1 MSTKVYTDGLF
12 DFTSEPAIEALK
24 LMKQIMAYS
33 NPDIL
38 LEGSSDA
45 GVNSTPDEVAC
56 AAQRVGLYFKYFNS
70 PFRFA
75 ASWDDPRLLGVGPLP
90 KFTNGEGSTVF
101 WTTGCALFKY
111 GQNKEKAAEYI
122 RALTY
127 DPQIW
132 KDSIVGTPR
141 RPSRP
146 AAAIYVVLRG
156 LEREQARLVAV
167 RPSSSIRGAARP
179 AKAIDNN
186 LFGLQQFV
194 IGKPIWET
202 YLKGEE
208 PDPKVAMPKA
218 KDAVQ
223 AEIKKG

>member
-1 MSTKVYTDGLF
+1 MSTNVYTPDGLF
-12 DFTSEPAIEALK
+12 DFTSDPAIEALK
-24 LMKQIMAYS
+24 LMKQIMAFS

-45 GVNSTPDEVAC
+45 GVNSTPDEVAF
-56 AAQRVGLYFKYFNS
+56 AAQRVGLYFKYFNA
-70 PFRFA
+70 PLRMA
-75 ASWDDPRLLGVGPLP
+75 ASWDDPKLLHLGPLP
-90 KFTNGEGSTVF
+90 KFANGEGSTVF

-122 RALTY
+122 KALTY
-127 DPQIW
+127 DRQIW
-132 KDSIVGTPR
+132 KDSIVGTKSGHPGQL
-141 RPSRP
+141 PPYKSIYAEWDKNKPDWMP
-146 AAAIYVVLRG
+146 AFVG
-156 LEREQARLVAV
+156 LV
-167 RPSSSIRGAARP
+167 RAQLDK

-202 YLKGEE
+202 YLKGQE
-208 PDPKVAMPKA
+208 PDPKVAMQKVTA
-218 KDAVQ
+218 AVQ